1 MDEETLRDYIK
12 AGRIAA
18 EALEFGRGLI
28 KPGVKILDACRK
40 VDDRIKELGG
50 ELAFPTQISCD
61 DIAAHFCPDIDDNS
75 VFDKQ
80 VACLDVGVHVNG
92 FIGDNA
98 LTVDL
103 SGENSELVKASR
115 EALENALKKVGIGAT
130 LGEIGKEIHDTIT
143 SFGFSPVRNLSGH
156 GLGKFDIHTYP
167 TIPNFDTGDET
178 ELEEGMAIAIEP
190 FATKGE
196 GIIYESGNPNVF
208 QLIAKKPV
216 RNPFTR
222 NALKEIEKLS
232 GLPFAK
238 HWLQAKI
245 GKAQAAFALR
255 EMEQIEIVKGYPPL
269 VDRGHGLVSQAEHTV
284 IVLDKPIVITKI

>member
-1 MDEETLRDYIK
+1 
-12 AGRIAA
+12 
-18 EALEFGRGLI
+18 
-28 KPGVKILDACRK
+28 
-40 VDDRIKELGG
+40 
-50 ELAFPTQISCD
+50 
-61 DIAAHFCPDIDDNS
+61 
-75 VFDKQ
+75 
-80 VACLDVGVHVNG
+80 
-92 FIGDNA
+92 

-130 LGEIGKEIHDTIT
+130 LGEIGKEIHDTIV
-143 SFGFSPVRNLSGH
+143 SYGFSPVRNLSGH
-156 GLGKFDIHTYP
+156 GLGKFDIHTSP

-196 GIIYESGNPNVF
+196 GIIYESGNPGVF

-222 NALKEIEKLS
+222 NAIKEIDKLN

-238 HWLQAKI
+238 HWLQAKL

-255 EMEQIEIVKGYPPL
+255 EMEQLDIIRGYPPL
-269 VDRGHGLVSQAEHTV
+269 VDKGHGLVSQAEHSV
-284 IVLDKPIVITKI
+284 IILEKPIVITRI